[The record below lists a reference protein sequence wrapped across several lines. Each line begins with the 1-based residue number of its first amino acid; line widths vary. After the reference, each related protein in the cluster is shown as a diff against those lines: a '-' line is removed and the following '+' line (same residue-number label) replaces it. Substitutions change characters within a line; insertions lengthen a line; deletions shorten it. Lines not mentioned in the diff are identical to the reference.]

1 MSLFCLI
8 CHLFSFLLAQWV
20 NLNQILGLVTTD
32 NKIRQCHIFT
42 NYYDWKIFYLL
53 TFVAIDWVLRL
64 LLRAISTQFS
74 SFTIVKSALMCLWL
88 RITVA
93 YNCSQLAWSDHS
105 YTSYLIMCYA
115 HLVELLSA
123 AKMDAQLLQM
133 ESGVELALD
142 RAKAWSKYAKDVIGY
157 IEKRT
162 QLGKGYARTC
172 CVLLC
177 DCACQLG

>member
-1 MSLFCLI
+1 
-8 CHLFSFLLAQWV
+8 
-20 NLNQILGLVTTD
+20 
-32 NKIRQCHIFT
+32 
-42 NYYDWKIFYLL
+42 
-53 TFVAIDWVLRL
+53 
-64 LLRAISTQFS
+64 
-74 SFTIVKSALMCLWL
+74 
-88 RITVA
+88 
-93 YNCSQLAWSDHS
+93 
-105 YTSYLIMCYA
+105 MCYA

-162 QLGKGYARTC
+162 QLGKGYTRTC